1 MAKSRYVKGLKNAM
15 YAILRPAGV
24 FEDAPQW
31 LLYLPEGNDPPYVTA
46 NLKGRGLSWPG
57 RG

>member
-1 MAKSRYVKGLKNAM
+1 MAKSKYVKGLKNAK
-15 YAILRPAGV
+15 YAILRPQGV

-31 LLYLPEGNDPPYVTA
+31 LLYLPEGSDPPYVTA